1 MHLARQG
8 EVAFAIAPLQTVEQ
22 ALALFKEIDM
32 QPDRR
37 WAGGRKDSV
46 KYCTAFGRFRGG
58 LLRELISRAAR
69 VGEVRAM
76 AELEEERQITKATK
90 RHSQLQI
97 LANKYY
103 KAWRSKN
110 D

>member
-1 MHLARQG
+1 
-8 EVAFAIAPLQTVEQ
+8 
-22 ALALFKEIDM
+22 M

-37 WAGGRKDSV
+37 WAGVRKDSV
-46 KYCTAFGRFRGG
+46 RYCTAFSRFRDG

-76 AELEEERQITKATK
+76 AELEQERQLTASTK

-97 LANKYY
+97 LGNKYSRLGRTSNNKIKFY
-103 KAWRSKN
+103 VVKTSCA
-110 D
+110 

>member
-1 MHLARQG
+1 MRLARQG
-8 EVAFAIAPLQTVEQ
+8 EVAFALAPLQTVEQ

-37 WAGGRKDSV
+37 WAGGRRNSI
-46 KYCTAFGRFRGG
+46 KYCTAFGRFRDG
-58 LLRELISRAAR
+58 LLRELIARAAR

-76 AELEEERQITKATK
+76 AELEEERQRTASTK

-97 LANKYY
+97 LGNKYF
-103 KAWRSKN
+103 KAWK
-110 D
+110 DKQ